1 MWHWALTAG
10 GKAQPLGHDRDKG
23 THTRGDLAPAGTAN
37 VLLLDYEIIEVS
49 YMCVCVCVCVC
60 VCARVHKYASTKL
73 EESPTSATLAFGFW
87 VSVTS
92 SLKAGSE
99 S

>member
-49 YMCVCVCVCVC
+49 NMCVCVCVYTSMQ
-60 VCARVHKYASTKL
+60 ALSLKSHQL
-73 EESPTSATLAFGFW
+73 QPHSPLGFGF
-87 VSVTS
+87 
-92 SLKAGSE
+92 L
-99 S
+99 